1 MQGGWGPPPGGGY
14 GPPGGGGYGA
24 PPPGGAPPGA
34 PPGAPGG
41 PPGYGAPPPGGGY
54 APQNPYGSP
63 QGGPQMGQQMGGMP
77 GMGMGMNPAQFGNYE
92 FNDFEN
98 SVIDKTAGRAKLWGI
113 ISTVIGALQLLGSCG
128 MVANASYA
136 TYLPSGIIALV
147 VGITFIGVGNSLK
160 SVVQTQGNDMMHMMQ
175 AMQKLGSAFM
185 IQIIA
190 TIIGIVLVALIMV
203 LAMFVLVAA
212 AASS

>member
-14 GPPGGGGYGA
+14 GPPGGGGGYGQ
-24 PPPGGAPPGA
+24 P

-41 PPGYGAPPPGGGY
+41 PPGYGGPPPGAGGY
-54 APQNPYGSP
+54 VPPNPYGAP
-63 QGGPQMGQQMGGMP
+63 AGPPNMAMGGW
-77 GMGMGMNPAQFGNYE
+77 NPAQFGNYE

-98 SVIDKTAGRAKLWGI
+98 SIIDKTAGRAKLWGI
-113 ISTVIGALQLLGSCG
+113 ISTVIGALQLVGSCG
-128 MVANASYA
+128 MVANPGMAS
-136 TYLPSGIIALV
+136 YLPSGIIALV
-147 VGITFIGVGNSLK
+147 VGITFMGVGNSLK

-190 TIIGIVLVALIMV
+190 TIIGIVLIALIVV
-203 LAMFVLVAA
+203 LAMFVFVAA
-212 AASS
+212 AASSS